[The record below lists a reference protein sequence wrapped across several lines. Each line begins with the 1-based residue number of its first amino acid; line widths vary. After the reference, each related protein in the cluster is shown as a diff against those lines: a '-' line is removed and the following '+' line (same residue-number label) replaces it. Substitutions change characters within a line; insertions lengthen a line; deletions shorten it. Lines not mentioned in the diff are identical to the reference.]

1 MKHSSMTRSIWR
13 PMRRSTRSRWYV
25 ALGLVTL
32 LTLASTA
39 GAAQAPGDVAYSLSG
54 VSGADPAEA
63 PTWKAQATLDVRPWW
78 DRTTMDADHD
88 GMFDM
93 LDVLVDAG
101 SLEPLDVLVDLDHTP
116 TDAEAIRLASL
127 VGAQGW
133 ALFPNI
139 RIVGLSAVP
148 PMVLDRLLDVPG
160 VVMLEPRM
168 DAVPLQDVATRAIK
182 ARESGEYSPTT
193 AWELG
198 FTGNG
203 VIISIMDTGV
213 DDAHSALAG
222 KFVAGVDFTKPNRP
236 RLYPR
241 DGTYN
246 PDDQAGHGT
255 TCAGIATST
264 GSPGGE
270 YMGAAPDANL
280 VDLRIGT
287 RFGFS
292 PGELPQNTYDAALQ
306 AIDWLAS
313 HSDTAWPGGARG
325 IDINSLSWG
334 IPFDGASDGSDGYSR
349 GLDQAVLE
357 GIVSCVAIGNEG
369 PDNTGITGMS
379 ASSRSIIVGALDDLN
394 TINRTD
400 DIIASYSTRGPRH
413 DDGDDYPY
421 DEMMPHITAPG
432 TNIYGV
438 MYENRGDG
446 SGGGYGGRG
455 SGTSYATPYVA
466 GISAILLEAN
476 PSLTPLVLREIL
488 MATAERRGG
497 PEYPTLDPFWNGD
510 FGWGMVDTYWA
521 TFVALE
527 IENVGNIDV
536 ELQAFVT
543 NVSSGSILDPDLR
556 VEGIA
561 WARVGAVDHLD
572 WRIDQGPWN
581 SVGLD
586 EANAT
591 FGIDPATVG
600 EGTHILEVRAVGI
613 DGKYSVWRPVE
624 INVTQS
630 DVDASNAVA
639 MASGVGWFILVV
651 VVIAVAASY
660 IWLKRRD
667 LVYRSLDKLGIE
679 RAP

>member
-1 MKHSSMTRSIWR
+1 MH
-13 PMRRSTRSRWYV
+13 RSTQSRWYV
-25 ALGLVTL
+25 AIGLVTL

-63 PTWKAQATLDVRPWW
+63 PTWKAPATLDVKPWW
-78 DRTTMDADHD
+78 EKTAMDADHD

-93 LDVLVDAG
+93 LDVLVDTD
-101 SLEPLDVLVDLDHTP
+101 SLEPLDVLVDLDHAP

-139 RIVGLSAVP
+139 RIVGLRAVP

-182 ARESGEYSPTT
+182 ARESGEYSPST

-203 VIISIMDTGV
+203 VIISIMDTGI

-236 RLYPR
+236 RTFPR

-255 TCAGIATST
+255 TCAGIAT
-264 GSPGGE
+264 
-270 YMGAAPDANL
+270 
-280 VDLRIGT
+280 T

-313 HSDTAWPGGARG
+313 HSDTVWPGGAQG

-394 TINRTD
+394 TIDRED
-400 DIIASYSTRGPRH
+400 DIIAAYSTRGPRH

-421 DEMMPHITAPG
+421 DEMMPHVTAPG

-438 MYENRGDG
+438 VYESRGDG

-455 SGTSYATPYVA
+455 SGTSYAAPYVA

-497 PEYPTLDPFWNGD
+497 PEYPTLDPFWNGA
-510 FGWGMVDTYWA
+510 FGWGMVDTYSA

-527 IENVGNIDV
+527 IVNVGDIDV

-543 NVSSGSILDPDLR
+543 NVSSGSNREPELR
-556 VEGIA
+556 VEAIA
-561 WARVGAVDHLD
+561 WAKVGEVDHLD
-572 WRIDQGPWN
+572 WRVDQGPWN
-581 SVGLD
+581 PVELK

-591 FGIDPATVG
+591 FGIDPAAIG
-600 EGTHILEVRAVGI
+600 EGTHILEVRAVGT
-613 DGKYSVWRPVE
+613 DGRYSVWRPVE

-630 DVDASNAVA
+630 DVDASNAAA
-639 MASGVGWFILVV
+639 MASGVGWFLLVV
-651 VVIAVAASY
+651 IMIAVAASY
-660 IWLKRRD
+660 IWFKRRD
-667 LVYRSLDKLGIE
+667 LVQRGLDKLGIE